1 MKSFARKIEP
11 RVAVQEVCTVVGVS
25 GAVIE
30 VASGGGVY
38 EARRAA
44 GCLLVPQI
52 GDEVLVAIAAAGPG
66 PSCWVISVLERDGST
81 QAVLELDGDVGLR
94 VPRGRLSITAEGL
107 DLVSGTETNLVSA
120 ELNVRA
126 SQSSVVLE
134 KLAFLGSSL
143 LAEVKAVRVVADAL
157 DTAAE
162 RLVQRVKRA
171 YRFVAEVDHVRA
183 ERIDVAATKELSLRA
198 ENAVIMA
205 EELVKV
211 DGAQIHVG

>member
-11 RVAVQEVCTVVGVS
+11 RAAWQEVGTVASVA

-30 VASGGGVY
+30 VSTEGGAY

-44 GCLLVPQI
+44 GCLLAPQV
-52 GDEVLVAIAAAGPG
+52 GDEVLVAVAPG
-66 PSCWVISVLERDGST
+66 RACWVISVLERDESAG
-81 QAVLELDGDVGLR
+81 AVLELDGDVTIR
-94 VPRGRLSITAEGL
+94 APRGRLSIAAEGL
-107 DLVSGTETNLVSA
+107 DLVSGKETNLVSG

-126 SQSSVVLE
+126 SQGNVVLE

-143 LAEVKAVRVVADAL
+143 LAEVKAARLVAEAL
-157 DTAAE
+157 DTVAE
-162 RLVQRVKRA
+162 RVVQRAKRA
-171 YRFVAEVDHVRA
+171 YRFVAEVEHVRA
-183 ERIDVAATKELSLRA
+183 GRIDCAATKELTLRA